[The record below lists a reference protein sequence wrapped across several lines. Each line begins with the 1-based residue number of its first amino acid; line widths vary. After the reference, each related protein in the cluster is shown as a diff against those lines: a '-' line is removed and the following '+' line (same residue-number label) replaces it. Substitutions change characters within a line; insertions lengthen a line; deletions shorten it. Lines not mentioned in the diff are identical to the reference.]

1 MDDKQCDERLI
12 ALEQRSK
19 SNTRRIDKL
28 EQDNSALHEMA
39 TSIKVMATEME
50 YMRKAQDDLNDR
62 ITVIEDKPAARMDQ
76 IVTAVIVAL
85 VGICVGYLFG
95 GAIL

>member
-12 ALEQRSK
+12 AVEQRSK
-19 SNTRRIDKL
+19 SNTYRIDKL
-28 EQDNSALHEMA
+28 EQDNGALHEMA

-50 YMRKAQDDLNDR
+50 YMRKAQDDLNER
-62 ITVIEDKPAARMDQ
+62 ITVIEDKPSARMDA

-95 GAIL
+95 GAM

>member
-1 MDDKQCDERLI
+1 MDDKICDERLV
-12 ALEQRSK
+12 AVEQRTK
-19 SNTRRIDKL
+19 SNTHRIDKL
-28 EQDNSALHEMA
+28 EADNGALHEMA

-50 YMRKAQDDLNDR
+50 YMRKAQDDLNER
-62 ITVIEDKPAARMDQ
+62 ITVIEDKPSARMDA

-95 GAIL
+95 GAM